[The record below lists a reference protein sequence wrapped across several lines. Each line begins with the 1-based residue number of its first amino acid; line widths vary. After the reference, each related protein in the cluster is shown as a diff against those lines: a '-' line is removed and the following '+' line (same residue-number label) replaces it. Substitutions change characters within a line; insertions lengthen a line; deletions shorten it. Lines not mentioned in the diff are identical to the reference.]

1 MTAVPEPSDAR
12 VCGAVQHEPVPGQ
25 PHFCIR
31 TPGHFPATPHG
42 DYSGMEWTETEPPH
56 EFVVP

>member
-1 MTAVPEPSDAR
+1 MTDATEE
-12 VCGAVQHEPVPGQ
+12 VCGHVQHEPVPGQ

-31 TPGHFPATPHG
+31 TPGHYPTTRHG
-42 DYSGMEWTETEPPH
+42 DFSGMEWDETEPPH